1 MPSSTVLTYSDPYEF
16 QTINRDVQHKVVL
29 TARGAY
35 KAQATRIELHRLVIR
50 RGWQSL
56 PTIWH
61 AATPKERSA
70 VVFPTSQTP
79 GTWVGIE
86 VQPGDILFRSQGGEH
101 HVHSREYMHY
111 GSMSLT
117 ADDLAAF
124 GRALVGRDLNEPP
137 GSRVMR
143 PQLAAMSRLLRLHEA
158 TGHLAE
164 NAPEFLDTP
173 AVAKEIEQELVC
185 AMVAC
190 LTDAAATQSCRLS
203 QQTVMRRFE
212 QVLEANRDEP
222 LYVPEICAAI
232 GVPGRTLRHL
242 CQEHLG
248 VSPHRYL
255 WLRRM
260 HQTRRA
266 LILADPRA
274 KTVTEIAANH
284 GFWEFGRFAVTYQ
297 QLFGEAPSVTL
308 RRPPDDR
315 RSNGAA
321 MRLVSREPA

>member
-1 MPSSTVLTYSDPYEF
+1 MPSSTVLTFSNPYEF

-29 TARGAY
+29 TGRGAY
-35 KAQATRIELHRLVIR
+35 RAQATRIELHRLLIR

-79 GTWVGIE
+79 GIWVGIE
-86 VQPGDILFRSQGGEH
+86 VQPGEIFFRPQGGEH
-101 HVHSREYMHY
+101 YVHSREYMHY
-111 GSMSLT
+111 GSLSLT

-124 GRALVGRDLNEPP
+124 SRALIGRDLNDPP

-143 PQLAAMSRLLRLHEA
+143 PHSAAMSRLLRLHEA

-164 NAPEFLDTP
+164 TAPEVLAIP
-173 AVAKEIEQELVC
+173 AVAKGMEQELVC

-190 LTDAAATQSCRLS
+190 LTDIATAKSCVPS
-203 QQTVMRRFE
+203 QQMVMRRFE
-212 QVLEANRDEP
+212 QVLEANQDEP
-222 LYVPEICAAI
+222 LYIPEICAKI
-232 GVPGRTLRHL
+232 GVPGRTLRHF
-242 CQEHLG
+242 CHEQLG
-248 VSPHRYL
+248 MSPRQYF

-266 LILADPRA
+266 LALADPHA
-274 KTVTEIAANH
+274 KTVTEIAASH

-308 RRPPDDR
+308 RRQPDGAGSR
-315 RSNGAA
+315 R
-321 MRLVSREPA
+321 VEPRQLFES

>member
-1 MPSSTVLTYSDPYEF
+1 
-16 QTINRDVQHKVVL
+16 
-29 TARGAY
+29 
-35 KAQATRIELHRLVIR
+35 
-50 RGWQSL
+50 
-56 PTIWH
+56 
-61 AATPKERSA
+61 
-70 VVFPTSQTP
+70 
-79 GTWVGIE
+79 
-86 VQPGDILFRSQGGEH
+86 
-101 HVHSREYMHY
+101 MHY
-111 GSMSLT
+111 GSLSLT

-124 GRALVGRDLNEPP
+124 GRALVGRDLNDLP

-143 PQLAAMSRLLRLHEA
+143 PQPTAMSRLLRLHEA

-164 NAPEFLDTP
+164 NAPEIIALPT
-173 AVAKEIEQELVC
+173 VAKGIEEELVG

-190 LTDAAATQSCRLS
+190 LTDTVEAKNCRPS

-212 QVLEANRDEP
+212 EVLEANLDEP
-222 LYVPEICAAI
+222 LYMPEICAAI

-260 HQTRRA
+260 DQTRRA

-274 KTVTEIAANH
+274 KTVTEIAASH

-297 QLFGEAPSVTL
+297 QLFGEAPSTTL
-308 RRPPDDR
+308 RRLPDER
-315 RSNGAA
+315 RAV
-321 MRLVSREPA
+321 MRLVPREPT

>member
-1 MPSSTVLTYSDPYEF
+1 VLVSSDPYEF
-16 QTINRDVQHKVVL
+16 QTLNRDVQHKVVI

-35 KAQATRIELHRLVIR
+35 RAQATRIELHRLLIR
-50 RGWQSL
+50 RGWQSV

-79 GTWVGIE
+79 GIWVGIE
-86 VQPGDILFRSQGGEH
+86 VQPGDLLFRPQGGEH
-101 HVHSREYMHY
+101 HVHSREYMRY
-111 GSMSLT
+111 GSLSLT
-117 ADDLAAF
+117 TDDLVDF
-124 GRALVGRDLNEPP
+124 GRVLVGRDLREAP
-137 GSRVMR
+137 GSRVIH
-143 PQLAAMSRLLRLHEA
+143 PPPAAMSRLLRLHEA

-164 NAPEFLDTP
+164 TAPEVLAIP
-173 AVAKEIEQELVC
+173 AVAKGMEQELVG

-190 LTDAAATQSCRLS
+190 LTDTAATQSCRLS

-212 QVLEANRDEP
+212 QMLEANRDEP
-222 LYVPEICAAI
+222 LYIPEICAAI
-232 GVPGRTLRHL
+232 GVPGRTLRRL

-260 HQTRRA
+260 NQTRRA
-266 LILADPRA
+266 LTLADPHA
-274 KTVTEIAANH
+274 TMVTEIAANY

-297 QLFGEAPSVTL
+297 QLFGESPSVTL
-308 RRPPDDR
+308 RRPPDDWR
-315 RSNGAA
+315 PDGASST
-321 MRLVSREPA
+321 RNH

>member
-1 MPSSTVLTYSDPYEF
+1 MPSSTVLTSTDPYEF
-16 QTINRDVQHKVVL
+16 QTLNRDVQHKVVI

-35 KAQATRIELHRLVIR
+35 QAQATRIELHRLLIR

-79 GTWVGIE
+79 GIWVGIE
-86 VQPGDILFRSQGGEH
+86 VQPGDIFFRPQGGEH
-101 HVHSREYMHY
+101 YVHSCEYMRY
-111 GSMSLT
+111 GSLSLT
-117 ADDLAAF
+117 ADDLATF

-143 PQLAAMSRLLRLHEA
+143 PQPAAMSRLLRLHEA

-164 NAPEFLDTP
+164 TAPEVLAAP
-173 AVAKEIEQELVC
+173 AVAKAMEQELVC
-185 AMVAC
+185 AMVTC
-190 LTDAAATQSCRLS
+190 LTDTAAAKSCRPY

-212 QVLEANRDEP
+212 QMLEANQDEP
-222 LYVPEICAAI
+222 LYIPEICAAI

-260 HQTRRA
+260 NQARRA
-266 LILADPRA
+266 LILADPHA
-274 KTVTEIAANH
+274 KTVTEIATNH
-284 GFWEFGRFAVTYQ
+284 GFWEFGRFAVRYQ
-297 QLFGEAPSVTL
+297 HLFGEAPSVTL

-315 RSNGAA
+315 GSNGAA
-321 MRLVSREPA
+321 LGLVSQEPA

>member
-1 MPSSTVLTYSDPYEF
+1 MPSGTVLTLRDPYEF
-16 QTINRDVQHKVVL
+16 QTINRDVRHKVVV
-29 TARGAY
+29 TARGTY
-35 KAQATRIELHRLVIR
+35 RSQATRIELDRLLLR

-61 AATPKERSA
+61 AATPEERSV

-79 GTWVGIE
+79 GIWVGIE
-86 VQPGDILFRSQGGEH
+86 VQPGDIFFRSKGGEH
-101 HVHSREYMHY
+101 HVHSRENMHY
-111 GSMSLT
+111 GSMSLA

-137 GSRVMR
+137 GSRMMR
-143 PQLAAMSRLLRLHEA
+143 PRPSAMSRLLRLHA
-158 TGHLAE
+158 AAGHLAE
-164 NAPEFLDTP
+164 TAPEVLAIPT
-173 AVAKEIEQELVC
+173 VAKGMEQELVC

-190 LTDAAATQSCRLS
+190 LTDTTATTSYRPS
-203 QQTVMRRFE
+203 QQAAMRRFE
-212 QVLEANRDEP
+212 QVLEANQDEP
-222 LYVPEICAAI
+222 LYMPEICAAI

-260 HQTRRA
+260 NLARRA
-266 LILADPRA
+266 LILADPRE

-284 GFWEFGRFAVTYQ
+284 GFWEFGRFAVTYRK
-297 QLFGEAPSVTL
+297 LFDESPSVTL
-308 RRPPDDR
+308 LRSPDDR
-315 RSNGAA
+315 RSNGSV
-321 MRLVSREPA
+321 M